1 VTPSSST
8 TVARRGRAGLV
19 LLALLGPLLVAGAC
33 SSGDGEEVPSAA
45 TAAPSVASS
54 DQAVTTMQL
63 LIDTGLEQID
73 GRQYDEAGATFQSVL
88 DLDPTNAYGWYNLG
102 YLAELQDDDPTA
114 VQRYA
119 TALSH
124 DKDFSP
130 ALYNLAILTESS
142 DLGAAVALY
151 RREIAVK
158 PDDSAAYMR
167 LGFALRHLGQEPEA
181 KQMLQKGIELD
192 PSMADVTSPTYQ

>member
-1 VTPSSST
+1 MPPSSST
-8 TVARRGRAGLV
+8 TQARRGRAGLV

-33 SSGDGEEVPSAA
+33 SSGDGDDDKAA

-54 DQAVTTMQL
+54 DQAVTTTQL
-63 LIDTGLEQID
+63 LIDTGLTQID
-73 GRQYDEAGATFQSVL
+73 GRQYDEARTTFQSVL

-102 YLAELQDDDPTA
+102 YIAELQDDDATA

-119 TALSH
+119 TALTH

-130 ALYNLAILTESS
+130 ALYNLAILTEGS
-142 DLGAAVALY
+142 DLGASVELY

-192 PSMADVTSPTYQ
+192 PSMADVTSPTYR

>member
-1 VTPSSST
+1 MPPSSST
-8 TVARRGRAGLV
+8 TQARRGRAGLV

-33 SSGDGEEVPSAA
+33 SSGDSDDDKAA

-54 DQAVTTMQL
+54 DQAVTTTQL
-63 LIDTGLEQID
+63 LIDTGLTQID
-73 GRQYDEAGATFQSVL
+73 GRQYDEARTTFQSVL

-102 YLAELQDDDPTA
+102 YIAELQDDDATA

-119 TALSH
+119 TALTH

-142 DLGAAVALY
+142 DLGASVELY

-192 PSMADVTSPTYQ
+192 PSMADVTSPTYR

>member
-1 VTPSSST
+1 VPPSSST
-8 TVARRGRAGLV
+8 TQARRGRAGLV

-33 SSGDGEEVPSAA
+33 SSGDGDDDKAA

-54 DQAVTTMQL
+54 DQAVTTTQL
-63 LIDTGLEQID
+63 LIDTGLTQID
-73 GRQYDEAGATFQSVL
+73 GRQYDEARTTFQSVL

-102 YLAELQDDDPTA
+102 YIAELQDDDATA

-119 TALSH
+119 TALTH

-130 ALYNLAILTESS
+130 ALYNLAILTEGS
-142 DLGAAVALY
+142 DLGASVELY

-192 PSMADVTSPTYQ
+192 PSMADVTSPTYR

>member
-1 VTPSSST
+1 VPPSSST
-8 TVARRGRAGLV
+8 LQARRGRAGLV
-19 LLALLGPLLVAGAC
+19 LLALLGPVLVAGAC
-33 SSGDGEEVPSAA
+33 SSGDGDDHKAA
-45 TAAPSVASS
+45 TAEPRVASS
-54 DQAVTTMQL
+54 DQAGTPTKL
-63 LIDTGLEQID
+63 LIDTGLKQID
-73 GRQYDEAGATFQSVL
+73 GRQYDEARATFQSVL

-102 YLAELQDDDPTA
+102 YIAELQDDDVTA

-142 DLGAAVALY
+142 DLSASVELY
-151 RREIAVK
+151 RREISVK

-181 KQMLQKGIELD
+181 EQMLQKGIELD
-192 PSMADVTSPTYQ
+192 PSMADVTPPTYQ